1 MDNFDPYIFEYFY
14 KYTRVAYDCVC
25 APGTRVCVCVF
36 KASPTTVSLCVIAI
50 YLFKYAGI

>member
-14 KYTRVAYDCVC
+14 KYTRAAYDCVC

-36 KASPTTVSLCVIAI
+36 LRRHLQLLAYMCYSYIFI
-50 YLFKYAGI
+50 